1 VTYSGDGRGDS
12 RGTTLNLGVQ
22 SGPAFVPLSW
32 NLNATER
39 RTRFDDR
46 DDRNTSYTAGLG
58 YRVSAR
64 WAVNA
69 TAGYEENDVDTAR
82 TDTDG
87 FIWDVGTT
95 WTPTPRTSLN
105 LRYGE
110 RYIGEVYSGTFS
122 HRSRKTLLRAS
133 LSRDVSNR
141 RTAEL
146 VDAFFFLVD
155 PDGNPVIDP
164 ATGNPLIVNI
174 PQLQQIDEDFI
185 NTQLQVA
192 LSATGRRTT
201 VTATVTAS
209 QREFEVSGNDEE
221 SYGLALSANRKLGGD
236 YSATAGVS
244 ARRAEDNLG
253 GETDTYDLRFSL
265 SRQITRRTSASLDF
279 LHRDQDSTGNDYTE
293 NRIGLSLT
301 TSFL

>member
-1 VTYSGDGRGDS
+1 
-12 RGTTLNLGVQ
+12 
-22 SGPAFVPLSW
+22 
-32 NLNATER
+32 
-39 RTRFDDR
+39 
-46 DDRNTSYTAGLG
+46 
-58 YRVSAR
+58 
-64 WAVNA
+64 
-69 TAGYEENDVDTAR
+69 
-82 TDTDG
+82 
-87 FIWDVGTT
+87 
-95 WTPTPRTSLN
+95 
-105 LRYGE
+105 
-110 RYIGEVYSGTFS
+110 
-122 HRSRKTLLRAS
+122 LLRAS